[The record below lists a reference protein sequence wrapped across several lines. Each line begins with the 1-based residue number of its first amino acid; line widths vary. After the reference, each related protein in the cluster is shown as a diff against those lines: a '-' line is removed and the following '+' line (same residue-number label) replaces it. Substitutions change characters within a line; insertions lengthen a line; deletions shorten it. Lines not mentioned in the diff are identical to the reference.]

1 MSNAR
6 GVNARGALGRYGEEL
21 AARRL
26 TEAGMTVLERNWR
39 CGRTGEIDIV
49 ARDGDAL
56 VVCEVK
62 TRRAGAFEHP
72 MAAVTPTKADRLR
85 GLARTLAA
93 GTRRGPTGRRPHRR
107 RGRRP
112 PRARRTRRGARTG
125 GGLMGFARTCSVAL
139 VGVEGVIVEVQADLE
154 PGVAA
159 FTLVGL
165 PDKSL
170 TESKDRV
177 RAAVV
182 NSGAEW
188 PQKKLTVGLSPA
200 SVPKAGSGFDLAV
213 ACAVLGASERI
224 DPRMLS
230 DIVMIGEL
238 GLDGRVRPVRGILP
252 AVLAAAEAGYEQ
264 VVVPEC
270 AAAEASLVPGVSV
283 LGVRTLRQLIAVLA
297 DEPVPDEE
305 PDEGRPDPLMAGLRL
320 PGTGAATGMHTVGA
334 AQQDQGHDLADV
346 VGQLAARTA
355 VEVAAAGG
363 HHLFLEGPPGAGKTM
378 LAERLP
384 AILPSLAK
392 EESLE
397 VTAVHSV
404 AGLLPAG
411 KPLVDVP
418 PYCAPHHSATMQALV
433 GGGQGVARPGAVS
446 LAHRGVL
453 FLDETP
459 EFSSQA
465 LDALRQPLE
474 AGHVVIARSAGV
486 VRFPAKFLMVLAA
499 NPCPCGRF
507 SRTDDLCECPP
518 AAIRRYQARLSGP
531 LLDRVDLRVEV
542 DRVTRSELSQ
552 SAARGESTAVV
563 AERVRAARE
572 RAALRLAGTL
582 WRTNSEVPG
591 RELRSRWHAAPGAM
605 DEAER
610 SLERGL
616 LTARG
621 LDRVLRVAW
630 TIADLV
636 GHDRPDAA
644 DVNLA
649 LQLRTGVPRGMPM
662 AIGALT

>member
-1 MSNAR
+1 
-6 GVNARGALGRYGEEL
+6 
-21 AARRL
+21 
-26 TEAGMTVLERNWR
+26 
-39 CGRTGEIDIV
+39 
-49 ARDGDAL
+49 
-56 VVCEVK
+56 
-62 TRRAGAFEHP
+62 
-72 MAAVTPTKADRLR
+72 
-85 GLARTLAA
+85 
-93 GTRRGPTGRRPHRR
+93 
-107 RGRRP
+107 
-112 PRARRTRRGARTG
+112 
-125 GGLMGFARTCSVAL
+125 MGFARTCSVAL
-139 VGVEGVIVEVQADLE
+139 VGVEGVVVEVQADLE

-170 TESKDRV
+170 TESRDRV

-224 DPRMLS
+224 DPRVLS

-270 AAAEASLVPGVSV
+270 AAAEASLVPGISV

-305 PDEGRPDPLMAGLRL
+305 LDEGRPDPLMAGLRL
-320 PGTGAATGMHTVGA
+320 PGTGAATGMHTAGA

-384 AILPSLAK
+384 AILPRLSR

-397 VTAVHSV
+397 VTAVHSI

-411 KPLVDVP
+411 KPLVDVA

-453 FLDETP
+453 CLDETP
-459 EFSSQA
+459 EFGSHA

-518 AAIRRYQARLSGP
+518 ASIRRYQARLSGP

-552 SAARGESTAVV
+552 RDARGESTVTV
-563 AERVRAARE
+563 ADRVRAARE
-572 RAALRLAGTL
+572 RAAVRLAGMP

-610 SLERGL
+610 SLERGV

-636 GHDRPDAA
+636 GHDRPDAT

-649 LQLRTGVPRGMPM
+649 LQLRTGVPRGVPM
-662 AIGALT
+662 AIGALV

>member
-1 MSNAR
+1 
-6 GVNARGALGRYGEEL
+6 
-21 AARRL
+21 
-26 TEAGMTVLERNWR
+26 
-39 CGRTGEIDIV
+39 
-49 ARDGDAL
+49 
-56 VVCEVK
+56 
-62 TRRAGAFEHP
+62 
-72 MAAVTPTKADRLR
+72 
-85 GLARTLAA
+85 
-93 GTRRGPTGRRPHRR
+93 
-107 RGRRP
+107 
-112 PRARRTRRGARTG
+112 
-125 GGLMGFARTCSVAL
+125 MGFARTCSVAL
-139 VGVEGVIVEVQADLE
+139 VGVEGVVVEVQADLE

-170 TESKDRV
+170 TESRDRV

-182 NSGAEW
+182 NAGAPW
-188 PQKKLTVGLSPA
+188 PSKKLTVGLSPA

-213 ACAVLGASERI
+213 ACAVLGAAERI
-224 DPRMLS
+224 DPRVLA

-252 AVLAAAEAGYEQ
+252 AVLAAADAGYEQ

-283 LGVRTLRQLIAVLA
+283 LGVRSLRQLIAILA
-297 DEPVPDEE
+297 DEPVPEEE
-305 PDEGRPDPLMAGLRL
+305 PDEQGRPDPLLAGLRV
-320 PGTGAATGMHTVGA
+320 PGTGAATGMHSLRA
-334 AQQDQGHDLADV
+334 AQHDQDHDLADV
-346 VGQLAARTA
+346 VGQISARTA

-384 AILPSLAK
+384 ALLPKLTRQ
-392 EESLE
+392 ESLE

-404 AGLLPAG
+404 AGLLPPG
-411 KPLVDVP
+411 KPLIDTP

-433 GGGQGVARPGAVS
+433 GGGPGVARPGAVS
-446 LAHRGVL
+446 LSHRGIL

-459 EFSSQA
+459 EFNSQA

-507 SRTDDLCECPP
+507 SLRDTLCECPP
-518 AAIRRYQARLSGP
+518 SAIRRYQARLSGP

-542 DRVTRSELSQ
+542 DPVTRAELTGRR
-552 SAARGESTAVV
+552 APGESTATV
-563 AERVRAARE
+563 AARVHDARQRAA
-572 RAALRLAGTL
+572 ARLADTP
-582 WRTNSEVPG
+582 WRTNSEIPG
-591 RELRSRWHAAPGAM
+591 RELRNRWHAAGGAM
-605 DEAER
+605 DQAER
-610 SLERGL
+610 SLERGT

-630 TIADLV
+630 TVADLA
-636 GHDRPDAA
+636 GHPRPDAA
-644 DVNLA
+644 DVALA
-649 LQLRTGVPRGMPM
+649 LQLRTGVPRGVPM
-662 AIGALT
+662 AIGASA

>member
-1 MSNAR
+1 
-6 GVNARGALGRYGEEL
+6 
-21 AARRL
+21 
-26 TEAGMTVLERNWR
+26 
-39 CGRTGEIDIV
+39 
-49 ARDGDAL
+49 
-56 VVCEVK
+56 
-62 TRRAGAFEHP
+62 
-72 MAAVTPTKADRLR
+72 
-85 GLARTLAA
+85 
-93 GTRRGPTGRRPHRR
+93 
-107 RGRRP
+107 
-112 PRARRTRRGARTG
+112 
-125 GGLMGFARTCSVAL
+125 MGFARTCSVAL
-139 VGVEGVIVEVQADLE
+139 VGVEGVVVEVQADLE

-170 TESKDRV
+170 SESRDRV

-182 NSGAEW
+182 NSGGEW

-213 ACAVLGASERI
+213 ACAVLGAAERI
-224 DPRMLS
+224 DPRVLA

-252 AVLAAAEAGYEQ
+252 AVIAAADAGYEQ

-283 LGVRTLRQLIAVLA
+283 LGVRSLRQLIAVLT
-297 DEPVPDEE
+297 DEPVPEEE
-305 PDEGRPDPLMAGLRL
+305 PDDQGRPDPLLAGLRV
-320 PGTGAATGMHTVGA
+320 PGTGAATGMHSLGA
-334 AQQDQGHDLADV
+334 IQSDHGHDLADV
-346 VGQLAARTA
+346 VGQTSARTA

-384 AILPSLAK
+384 AILPRLSRG
-392 EESLE
+392 ESLE

-404 AGLLPAG
+404 AGLLPPG
-411 KPLVDVP
+411 KPLIDVA

-433 GGGQGVARPGAVS
+433 GGGQGIARPGAVS
-446 LAHRGVL
+446 LSHRGVL

-507 SRTDDLCECPP
+507 SRTDDMCECPP
-518 AAIRRYQARLSGP
+518 SAIRRYQARLSGP

-542 DRVTRSELSQ
+542 DRVTRAQLTERG
-552 SAARGESTAVV
+552 ARGESTATV
-563 AERVRAARE
+563 ADRVRAARE
-572 RAALRLAGTL
+572 RASARLAGTP
-582 WRTNSEVPG
+582 WRTNSEIPG
-591 RELRSRWHAAPGAM
+591 RELRSRWYAAIGAM

-610 SLERGL
+610 NLERGV

-630 TIADLV
+630 TVADLL
-636 GHDRPDAA
+636 GHDRPEAT
-644 DVNLA
+644 DVALA
-649 LQLRTGVPRGMPM
+649 LQLRTGVPRGVPM

>member
-1 MSNAR
+1 
-6 GVNARGALGRYGEEL
+6 
-21 AARRL
+21 
-26 TEAGMTVLERNWR
+26 
-39 CGRTGEIDIV
+39 
-49 ARDGDAL
+49 
-56 VVCEVK
+56 
-62 TRRAGAFEHP
+62 
-72 MAAVTPTKADRLR
+72 
-85 GLARTLAA
+85 
-93 GTRRGPTGRRPHRR
+93 
-107 RGRRP
+107 
-112 PRARRTRRGARTG
+112 
-125 GGLMGFARTCSVAL
+125 MGFARTCSVAL
-139 VGVEGVIVEVQADLE
+139 VGVEGVVVEVQADLE

-224 DPRMLS
+224 DPRVLS

-270 AAAEASLVPGVSV
+270 SAAEASLVPGVSV
-283 LGVRTLRQLIAVLA
+283 LGVRTLGQLIAVLA

-305 PDEGRPDPLMAGLRL
+305 PDEGRPDPLLAGLRM
-320 PGTGAATGMHTVGA
+320 PGTGAATGMHTTGA

-384 AILPSLAK
+384 AILPELGR

-397 VTAVHSV
+397 VTAVHSI
-404 AGLLPAG
+404 AGLLPVG
-411 KPLVDVP
+411 KPLVDTA

-433 GGGQGVARPGAVS
+433 GGGQGIARPGAVS

-518 AAIRRYQARLSGP
+518 ASIRRYQARLSGP
-531 LLDRVDLRVEV
+531 LLDRVDLRVEI
-542 DRVTRSELSQ
+542 DRVTRSELTERG
-552 SAARGESTAVV
+552 ARGESTATV
-563 AERVRAARE
+563 AARVRAARE
-572 RAALRLAGTL
+572 RAALRLAGTP
-582 WRTNSEVPG
+582 WRTNSEIPG

-610 SLERGL
+610 SLERGI

-630 TIADLV
+630 TISDLV
-636 GHDRPDAA
+636 GHERPDAA

-649 LQLRTGVPRGMPM
+649 LQLRTGVPRGVPM
-662 AIGALT
+662 AIGALV

>member
-1 MSNAR
+1 
-6 GVNARGALGRYGEEL
+6 
-21 AARRL
+21 
-26 TEAGMTVLERNWR
+26 
-39 CGRTGEIDIV
+39 
-49 ARDGDAL
+49 
-56 VVCEVK
+56 
-62 TRRAGAFEHP
+62 
-72 MAAVTPTKADRLR
+72 
-85 GLARTLAA
+85 
-93 GTRRGPTGRRPHRR
+93 
-107 RGRRP
+107 
-112 PRARRTRRGARTG
+112 
-125 GGLMGFARTCSVAL
+125 MGFARTCSVAL
-139 VGVEGVIVEVQADLE
+139 VGVEGVVVEVQADLE

-170 TESKDRV
+170 TESRDRV

-213 ACAVLGASERI
+213 ACAVLGAAERI
-224 DPRMLS
+224 DPRVLA

-252 AVLAAAEAGYEQ
+252 AVLAAADAGYEQ

-283 LGVRTLRQLIAVLA
+283 LGVRSLRQLIAVLT
-297 DEPVPDEE
+297 DEPVPEEE
-305 PDEGRPDPLMAGLRL
+305 PDEPGRPDPLLAGLRV
-320 PGTGAATGMHTVGA
+320 PGTGAATGMHSTGA
-334 AQQDQGHDLADV
+334 AQQDPGHDLADV
-346 VGQLAARTA
+346 VGQISARTA

-384 AILPSLAK
+384 AVLPPLTR

-404 AGLLPAG
+404 AGLLPPG
-411 KPLVDVP
+411 KPLIDVP
-418 PYCAPHHSATMQALV
+418 PYCAPHHSATMQSLV
-433 GGGQGVARPGAVS
+433 GGGPHIARPGAVS

-459 EFSSQA
+459 EFTSHA

-474 AGHVVIARSAGV
+474 SGHVVIARSAGV

-507 SRTDDLCECPP
+507 SLKDSLCDCPP
-518 AAIRRYQARLSGP
+518 SAIRRYQARISGP

-542 DRVTRSELSQ
+542 DAVGRAEL
-552 SAARGESTAVV
+552 ARRGPGGESTATV
-563 AERVRAARE
+563 AARVRAARE
-572 RAALRLAGTL
+572 RAAARLAGTP

-591 RELRSRWHAAPGAM
+591 RELRTRWHAASGAM

-610 SLERGL
+610 SLERGV

-630 TIADLV
+630 TVADLV

-644 DVNLA
+644 DVALA
-649 LQLRTGVPRGMPM
+649 LQLRTGVPRGVPM
-662 AIGALT
+662 AIGALA

>member
-1 MSNAR
+1 
-6 GVNARGALGRYGEEL
+6 
-21 AARRL
+21 
-26 TEAGMTVLERNWR
+26 
-39 CGRTGEIDIV
+39 
-49 ARDGDAL
+49 
-56 VVCEVK
+56 
-62 TRRAGAFEHP
+62 
-72 MAAVTPTKADRLR
+72 
-85 GLARTLAA
+85 
-93 GTRRGPTGRRPHRR
+93 
-107 RGRRP
+107 
-112 PRARRTRRGARTG
+112 
-125 GGLMGFARTCSVAL
+125 MGFARTCSVAL
-139 VGVEGVIVEVQADLE
+139 VGVEGVVVEVQADLE

-170 TESKDRV
+170 TESRDRV

-182 NSGAEW
+182 NSGGEW

-213 ACAVLGASERI
+213 ACAVLGAAERI
-224 DPRMLS
+224 DPRVLA

-252 AVLAAAEAGYEQ
+252 AVLAAADAGYDQ

-283 LGVRTLRQLIAVLA
+283 LGVRSLRQLVAVLT
-297 DEPVPDEE
+297 DEPVPEEE
-305 PDEGRPDPLMAGLRL
+305 PDEQGRPDPLLAGLRM
-320 PGTGAATGMHTVGA
+320 PGTGAATGMHSVGA
-334 AQQDQGHDLADV
+334 TQHDHDHDLADV
-346 VGQLAARTA
+346 VGQTSARTA

-384 AILPSLAK
+384 AVLPRLTRA
-392 EESLE
+392 ESLE

-404 AGLLPAG
+404 AGLLPPG
-411 KPLVDVP
+411 KPLIDVA
-418 PYCAPHHSATMQALV
+418 PYCAPHHSATMQSLV
-433 GGGQGVARPGAVS
+433 GGGPGIARPGAVS

-453 FLDETP
+453 FLDEAP
-459 EFSSQA
+459 EFHSQT

-474 AGHVVIARSAGV
+474 SGHIVIARSAGV
-486 VRFPAKFLMVLAA
+486 VRFPARFLMVLAA

-507 SRTDDLCECPP
+507 SQRDSLCECPP
-518 AAIRRYQARLSGP
+518 SGIRRYQSRLSGP

-542 DRVTRSELSQ
+542 DPVTRAELTEPG
-552 SAARGESTAVV
+552 ARGESTATV
-563 AERVRAARE
+563 AGRVRQARE
-572 RAALRLAGTL
+572 RSAARLAGTP

-591 RELRSRWHAAPGAM
+591 RELRSRYQPVASAM

-610 SLERGL
+610 SLERGV

-630 TIADLV
+630 TVADLV
-636 GHDRPDAA
+636 GHDRPDGT
-644 DVNLA
+644 DVALA
-649 LQLRTGVPRGMPM
+649 LQLRTGVPRGVPM
-662 AIGALT
+662 AIGALA

>member
-1 MSNAR
+1 
-6 GVNARGALGRYGEEL
+6 
-21 AARRL
+21 
-26 TEAGMTVLERNWR
+26 
-39 CGRTGEIDIV
+39 
-49 ARDGDAL
+49 
-56 VVCEVK
+56 
-62 TRRAGAFEHP
+62 
-72 MAAVTPTKADRLR
+72 
-85 GLARTLAA
+85 
-93 GTRRGPTGRRPHRR
+93 
-107 RGRRP
+107 
-112 PRARRTRRGARTG
+112 
-125 GGLMGFARTCSVAL
+125 MGFARTCSVAL
-139 VGVEGVIVEVQADLE
+139 VGVEGVVVEVQADLE

-170 TESKDRV
+170 TESRDRV

-182 NSGAEW
+182 NSGGEW

-224 DPRMLS
+224 DPRVLA

-252 AVLAAAEAGYEQ
+252 AVLAAADSGYVQ

-283 LGVRTLRQLIAVLA
+283 LGVRSLRQLIAVLA

-305 PDEGRPDPLMAGLRL
+305 PDEPGRPDPLLAGLRM
-320 PGTGAATGMHTVGA
+320 PGTGAATGMHSAGA
-334 AQQDQGHDLADV
+334 AQQDHGHDLADV
-346 VGQLAARTA
+346 VGQLSARTA

-384 AILPSLAK
+384 AVLPRLAR

-404 AGLLPAG
+404 AGLLPPG
-411 KPLVDVP
+411 KPLIDVA
-418 PYCAPHHSATMQALV
+418 PYCAPHHSATMQSLV
-433 GGGQGVARPGAVS
+433 GGGPGIARPGAVS
-446 LAHRGVL
+446 LSHRGVL

-459 EFSSQA
+459 EFNTQA

-507 SRTDDLCECPP
+507 SQTDDFCECPP
-518 AAIRRYQARLSGP
+518 SAIRRYQARLSGP
-531 LLDRVDLRVEV
+531 LLDRVDLRVQV
-542 DRVTRSELSQ
+542 DRVTRDQLTQ
-552 SAARGESTAVV
+552 RGARGESTEVV
-563 AERVRAARE
+563 ADRVRAARE
-572 RAALRLAGTL
+572 RAAMRFAGTP
-582 WRTNSEVPG
+582 WRTNSDVPG
-591 RELRSRWHAAPGAM
+591 RELRSRWHAVPGAM

-610 SLERGL
+610 NLERGV

-630 TIADLV
+630 TVADLV
-636 GHDRPDAA
+636 GHERPDAT
-644 DVNLA
+644 DVALA
-649 LQLRTGVPRGMPM
+649 LQLRTGVPRGVPM

>member
-1 MSNAR
+1 
-6 GVNARGALGRYGEEL
+6 
-21 AARRL
+21 
-26 TEAGMTVLERNWR
+26 
-39 CGRTGEIDIV
+39 
-49 ARDGDAL
+49 
-56 VVCEVK
+56 
-62 TRRAGAFEHP
+62 
-72 MAAVTPTKADRLR
+72 
-85 GLARTLAA
+85 
-93 GTRRGPTGRRPHRR
+93 
-107 RGRRP
+107 
-112 PRARRTRRGARTG
+112 
-125 GGLMGFARTCSVAL
+125 MGFARTCSVAL
-139 VGVEGVIVEVQADLE
+139 VGVEGVVVEVQADLE

-170 TESKDRV
+170 TESRDRV

-213 ACAVLGASERI
+213 ACAVLGAAERI
-224 DPRMLS
+224 DPRVLA

-252 AVLAAAEAGYEQ
+252 AVLAAADAGYEQ

-270 AAAEASLVPGVSV
+270 AAAEAALVPGVSV
-283 LGVRTLRQLIAVLA
+283 LGIRSLRQLIALLT
-297 DEPVPDEE
+297 DEPVPDEK
-305 PDEGRPDPLMAGLRL
+305 PDDLGRPDPLLAGLRV
-320 PGTGAATGMHTVGA
+320 PGTGAATGMHSIGA
-334 AQQDQGHDLADV
+334 AQHDHDHDLADV
-346 VGQLAARTA
+346 VGQHSARTA

-384 AILPSLAK
+384 AVLPRLGR

-404 AGLLPAG
+404 AGLLPPG
-411 KPLVDVP
+411 KPLIDVA
-418 PYCAPHHSATMQALV
+418 PYCAPHHSATMQSLV
-433 GGGQGVARPGAVS
+433 GGGPGIARPGAVS

-453 FLDETP
+453 FLDEAP
-459 EFSSQA
+459 EFHGQT

-486 VRFPAKFLMVLAA
+486 VRFPARFLMVLAA

-507 SRTDDLCECPP
+507 SQRDALCECPP
-518 AAIRRYQARLSGP
+518 SVIRRYQARLSGP

-542 DRVTRSELSQ
+542 DPVTRAELTQ
-552 SAARGESTAVV
+552 PGARGESSATV
-563 AERVRAARE
+563 ADRVREARE
-572 RAALRLAGTL
+572 RAAARFTGSP
-582 WRTNSEVPG
+582 WRTNSDVPG
-591 RELRSRWHAAPGAM
+591 RELRSRWHAASGAM
-605 DEAER
+605 DDAER
-610 SLERGL
+610 NLERGV

-630 TIADLV
+630 TVADLA
-636 GHDRPDAA
+636 GHDRPDAT
-644 DVNLA
+644 DVALA
-649 LQLRTGVPRGMPM
+649 LQLRTGVPRGVPM
-662 AIGALT
+662 AIGAPA